1 MTMKDRRHA
10 ELGDEQFEEMVR
22 GLPRREPRPGLR
34 DSLFARLAAPRSIP
48 SRRPRLALGLLAAL
62 VLADVLVLR
71 SGGGT
76 PPVPDRVVA
85 ASQEEASE
93 EAALL
98 ADLGVTDAPLR
109 LALRPAPRESAAAEE
124 RRLLEEL
131 NGG

>member
-1 MTMKDRRHA
+1 MKDRRYA
-10 ELGDEQFEEMVR
+10 GLGDEQFEDMVR
-22 GLPRREPRPGLR
+22 NLPRREPRPGLR
-34 DSLFARLAAPRSIP
+34 HSLFARLATPRATP
-48 SRRPRLALGLLAAL
+48 RRRPRLALGLLVAL

-85 ASQEEASE
+85 ASPE